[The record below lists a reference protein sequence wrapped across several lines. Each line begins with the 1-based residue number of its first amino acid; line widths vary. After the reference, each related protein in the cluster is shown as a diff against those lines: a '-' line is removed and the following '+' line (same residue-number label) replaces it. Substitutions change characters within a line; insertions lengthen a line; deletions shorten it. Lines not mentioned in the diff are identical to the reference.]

1 MRQRVGASEKRK
13 ARGWFAQVE
22 RGGELLG
29 EILVVLLLLGIE
41 AHILEEQRLPIL
53 EGVHGR
59 GGLIADAVLGDLDL
73 LAEQLSQAL
82 GNGSEG
88 VPVPV
93 KTEAE
98 P

>member
-41 AHILEEQRLPIL
+41 AHI
-53 EGVHGR
+53 HGR